1 MFWTDSE
8 VNVIR
13 EQYRER
19 IAADEPL
26 IIRDEKTPSGRV
38 HFGSMLGVALHGVV
52 SEVLSEDRIGNIYR
66 FEFNDFDPM
75 DDLPADLSGRGFE
88 QYMGQP
94 LYTVPAPDDRAENF
108 AAYYA
113 EEFKD
118 AITDLGF
125 YPEFY
130 NASDLYRRGDMNT
143 VIRLALEH
151 KDTIRSIYQRVSK
164 SEKPADWY
172 PLQVVCESCGKI
184 GTTKVTHFD
193 GKQVTYQCLPDL
205 VSWATGCGREGT
217 ISPFDGRAKMPF
229 KVEWAA
235 KFAVLNVHVEG
246 GGKDHATKGGTRDVA
261 NAIAREVFSQQPPH
275 DIPYEFIL
283 VGGKKMSSSKGRGVS
298 AREIVDMVPPE
309 IARLALVGK
318 KPSRQK
324 NFDPHGDTIPVLF
337 DTYDQMA
344 DKYFEGIDDDDA
356 RAFPLLHPPEDRET
370 LMDYH
375 RPRFSHIASLLQL
388 PHVDLYEELGAIKGA
403 QLTDVEKQEADYRA
417 AYAQSWLDH
426 YAPEEFKL
434 HLYMDEPPITPD
446 ELTPQQREA
455 LARVRDYIAQQ
466 DSLDGQQLHT
476 ALHDIRKEMEIEPKA
491 FFSALYLAFLGKES
505 GPKAGW
511 FLSVLERDLLLHRLA
526 VLSRTVGT

>member
-1 MFWTDSE
+1 MFWADSE
-8 VNVIR
+8 AQAIR
-13 EQYRER
+13 KRFAETIRS
-19 IAADEPL
+19 DEPL

-38 HFGSMLGVALHGVV
+38 HFGSMLGVALHGTL
-52 SEVLSEDRIGNIYR
+52 SEVLSEFNVGNIFKY
-66 FEFNDFDPM
+66 EFNDFDPM
-75 DDLPADLSGRGFE
+75 DDLPADLRGQEFE

-94 LYTVPAPDDRAENF
+94 LYTVPAPDGQADNF

-118 AITDLGF
+118 TITDLGF

-130 NASDLYRRGDMNT
+130 NASDLYRSGEMNES
-143 VIRLALEH
+143 IRTALKH
-151 KDTIRSIYQRVSK
+151 KDTIRAIYKRVSK
-164 SEKPADWY
+164 SEKPDDWY
-172 PLQVVCESCGKI
+172 PLNVVCQSCGKI
-184 GTTKVTHFD
+184 GTTKVTSFD
-193 GKQVTYQCLPDL
+193 GERVAYTCMPDL
-205 VSWATGCGREGT
+205 VTWAQGCGFQGNV
-217 ISPFDGRAKMPF
+217 SPFDGTAKMPF

-235 KFAVLNVHVEG
+235 KFAVLDVHIEG

-318 KPSRQK
+318 KPGRQK
-324 NFDPHGDTIPVLF
+324 NFDPNGDTIPVLF

-344 DKYFEGIDDDDA
+344 DKYFGGVDDDDA
-356 RAFPLLHPPEDRET
+356 RTFPFLHPPEDRDGLE
-370 LMDYH
+370 DYH
-375 RPRFSHIASLLQL
+375 RSRFSHIASLLQL
-388 PHVDLYEELGAIKGA
+388 PHIDLYEELGEIKGA
-403 QLTDVEKQEADYRA
+403 PLTEIERQEADYRA
-417 AYAQSWLDH
+417 EYARIWLDE

-434 HLYMDEPPITPD
+434 WLYTDESPVARD
-446 ELTPQQREA
+446 DLTSEQQQA
-455 LARVRDYIAQQ
+455 LRRVHDYVVQHER
-466 DSLDGQQLHT
+466 LNGQELHT
-476 ALHDIRKEMEIEPKA
+476 ALHDIRKEMEMEPKV

-511 FLSVLERDLLLHRLA
+511 FLSVLDRDLLVSRLDSLA
-526 VLSRTVGT
+526 ADAS